1 MHLKSILYVSAGLKN
16 FTPKEL
22 EDLAE
27 IAYSNNLMLNLSGYL
42 FHAKNTFIQYL
53 EGPEENLNEL
63 FSRIC
68 SDDRHTVIRWISD
81 EKLEARRF
89 PDWSMRYLAE
99 NELEQAHLE
108 ALLVEQIKL
117 MRNFHLDGAE
127 FADKA
132 FSIVDQLATDLA
144 AIPLANERSQVG

>member
-1 MHLKSILYVSAGLKN
+1 M
-16 FTPKEL
+16 
-22 EDLAE
+22 
-27 IAYSNNLMLNLSGYL
+27 
-42 FHAKNTFIQYL
+42 
-53 EGPEENLNEL
+53 
-63 FSRIC
+63 
-68 SDDRHTVIRWISD
+68 IRWISD

>member
-16 FTPKEL
+16 FTPKEM

-42 FHAKNTFIQYL
+42 FYVKNTFIQYL

-81 EKLEARRF
+81 EKLETRRF
-89 PDWSMRYLAE
+89 PDWSMRYLGE

-108 ALLVEQIKL
+108 AMLMEQIKL

-127 FADKA
+127 FADTA

-144 AIPLANERSQVG
+144 AIPLASAHSQAG